1 MKNRSPFAIAVAAAL
16 VPFVA
21 ACGGPPEPAMPS
33 PPPNDPAAQM
43 APPAP
48 NAGHRD
54 FGQVLNQ
61 QASRPPS
68 GDPVGGFD
76 AGGYCVDVINR
87 YRATQNLPPL
97 QRDASRESCAAGEA
111 KKDGISGQ
119 AHGAFGACGEF
130 AQNECPGWPMDT
142 KSTLDGCLQSMWN
155 EGPGA
160 DFQAHGHYLNM
171 SSTKY
176 THVFCGLA
184 PSPDGK
190 LWVVHDFY

>member
-1 MKNRSPFAIAVAAAL
+1 MKNRSPFAIALAAA
-16 VPFVA
+16 VPLLA

-33 PPPNDPAAQM
+33 PPPAYPDAQM
-43 APPAP
+43 APPQMFNPQTPPVA
-48 NAGHRD
+48 
-54 FGQVLNQ
+54 
-61 QASRPPS
+61 PPS
-68 GDPVGGFD
+68 GPAAGGFD

-111 KKDGISGQ
+111 QKDGVSGN

-130 AQNECPGWPMDT
+130 AQNECPGWPNDP
-142 KSTLDGCLQSMWN
+142 KSTLDGCIQSMWN

-171 SSTKY
+171 SSPKY

-184 PSPDGK
+184 PAPHGS